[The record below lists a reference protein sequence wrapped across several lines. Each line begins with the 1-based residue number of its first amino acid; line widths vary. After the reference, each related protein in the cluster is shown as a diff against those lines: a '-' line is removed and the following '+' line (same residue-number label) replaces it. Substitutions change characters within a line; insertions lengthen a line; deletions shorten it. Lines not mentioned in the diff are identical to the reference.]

1 MVLETSDF
9 ENFYHLSVLG
19 PLHRPGLRTIHA
31 KREMGAKPVIIGQ
44 VICQQTLEML
54 RVEDDDMIEHV
65 TADTANHPLHVGVL
79 PWTLGSDEDFFDPH
93 MAHPL
98 SKSVPINAVPI
109 AQQIPRG
116 GLPWKSVH
124 DLLSRPLG
132 GGMLRDVH
140 MHDPSPF
147 MGEDDQ
153 DEEDPEPHGRDRKEI
168 EGHHVLHVI
177 LEEGLP
183 GGRWW

>member
-1 MVLETSDF
+1 MVVETSDLKD
-9 ENFYHLSVLG
+9 FYHRPVLG
-19 PLHRPGLRTIHA
+19 SLHRPGLRTIHA

-44 VICQQTLEML
+44 VIRQQPPEML
-54 RVEDDDMIEHV
+54 RVEDEDMIGHV
-65 TADTANHPLHVGVL
+65 TADTANHPLHAGVL
-79 PWTLGSDEDFFDPH
+79 PRTPGGDEDFFDPH

-116 GLPWKSVH
+116 GLPRKSVH
-124 DLLSRPLG
+124 DLLSRPLD

-140 MHDPSPF
+140 THDPSPF

-153 DEEDPEPHGRDRKEI
+153 DEEDPEPHGRDHKEI
-168 EGHHVLHVI
+168 EGHHVPHVI
-177 LEEGLP
+177 
-183 GGRWW
+183 R